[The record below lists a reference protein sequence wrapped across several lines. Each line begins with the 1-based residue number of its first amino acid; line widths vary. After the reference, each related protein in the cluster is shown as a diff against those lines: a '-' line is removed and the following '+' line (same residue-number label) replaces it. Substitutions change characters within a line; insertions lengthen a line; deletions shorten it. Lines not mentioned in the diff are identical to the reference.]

1 MLLHLKKYRLYYG
14 LVFTIFIT
22 TTFLEKEVEYIIW
35 ALISVFVLMILLF
48 YNRIRYYKEV
58 KDLQQQ
64 KLEAELDL
72 LKNQINPHFFF
83 NTLNNLYG
91 LTINNSEKAPEVIL
105 KLSEMMR
112 YTIYKGKEDFVTLEE
127 ELNYITSFI
136 SLQKIRLL
144 NDSKITFTKHIE
156 NPTYEITPLLFIIL
170 IENAFKHG
178 AEKLGENAFVSIH
191 LTENSNEVCLKV
203 ENSFLPSKGQQNE
216 QGIGLNN
223 LKRRLFL
230 LHPNKHELTTVINN
244 NIYISTLKIFQ

>member
-14 LVFTIFIT
+14 LVFIIFIT
-22 TTFLEKEVEYIIW
+22 PTFLEKEVEYIIW
-35 ALISVFVLMILLF
+35 ALLSVLTLVLLF
-48 YNRIRYYKEV
+48 IFDRIRFYKKV

-112 YTIYKGKEDFVTLEE
+112 YTIYKGKEEFVTLEE

-144 NDSKITFTKHIE
+144 NDSKITFSKYIE
-156 NPTYEITPLLFIIL
+156 NPKYKIVPLLFIIL

-178 AEKLGENAFVSIH
+178 AEKIEKTAFVSIH
-191 LTENSNEVCLKV
+191 LIENSSEVCLSV
-203 ENSFLPSKGQQNE
+203 ENSFLPSKEQENG

-230 LHPNKHELTTVINN
+230 LYPNKHELTTDINEN
-244 NIYISTLKIFQ
+244 RYTSALKIFK